1 MVIISLLGM
10 AFVFAIASAVNAVGT
25 YFAASLAEAEYPDYK
40 QTFLTIFFGYM
51 IFTGIIVLLSI
62 LKMTSNFF
70 VFVTWFA
77 VLGWVIYRLV
87 NKLGIEGNKNIIIFI
102 GMSFFFNIII
112 GAILGMIF

>member
-10 AFVFAIASAVNAVGT
+10 AFVFAIVSAVNAVGT

-51 IFTGIIVLLSI
+51 IFTGTIVLLNM
-62 LKMTSNFF
+62 LKMANSFF
-70 VFVTWFA
+70 ISIAWFA
-77 VLGWVIYRLV
+77 VLAWVIYQLV

-102 GMSFFFNIII
+102 GMSFFFNVVI
-112 GAILGMIF
+112 GIILGMIF